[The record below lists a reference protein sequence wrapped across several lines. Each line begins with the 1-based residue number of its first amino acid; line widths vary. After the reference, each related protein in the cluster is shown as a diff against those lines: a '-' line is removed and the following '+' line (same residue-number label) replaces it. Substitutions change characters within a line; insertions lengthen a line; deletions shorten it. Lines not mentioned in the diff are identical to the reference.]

1 MNDTL
6 PFDAYTVGM
15 SDADLF
21 SPSEHVMGVDLR
33 LNTVS
38 AALASSGLPRS
49 LSNVRNYLQGWSERA
64 RFLVAASAVG
74 AVDYVSGEVVN
85 G

>member
-1 MNDTL
+1 MSETL
-6 PFDAYTVGM
+6 PLDAYTVGM

-21 SPSEHVMGVDLR
+21 APAEHIRGVDLR

-49 LSNVRNYLQGWSERA
+49 LSNVRSYLQGWSERA
-64 RFLVAASAVG
+64 RFLVAAAAVG
-74 AVDYVSGEVVN
+74 AVNYSTGEVVN